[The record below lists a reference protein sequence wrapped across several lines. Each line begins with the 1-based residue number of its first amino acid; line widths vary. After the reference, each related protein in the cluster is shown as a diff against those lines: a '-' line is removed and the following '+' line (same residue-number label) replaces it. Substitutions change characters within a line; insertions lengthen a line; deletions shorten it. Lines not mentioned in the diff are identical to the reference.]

1 MENQKHIFYVE
12 DDLDLAILIV
22 KMLEKKGFKV
32 SLKNNLSGIADEILY
47 ARPDILLLDIE
58 VGNQS
63 SLEELPILRNKY
75 PLIPIIFTS
84 SHTDSETVDLSYDH
98 GINLFIKKPFSIK
111 ELLHNIN
118 LLLNQPPQL
127 KKSIL
132 SFGKFTFDTECNQLF
147 IGEQCIA
154 TLSPKES
161 LLLQLLLSHQGKV
174 ISRSH
179 IMQQIWN
186 NVNSDDSLNNCINHL
201 RCFLN
206 TDPQVQICT
215 LRGQGYR
222 LTIT

>member
-1 MENQKHIFYVE
+1 MENQRHILYVE

-32 SLKNNLSGIADEILY
+32 SLKNNLSSIVEEIQSI
-47 ARPDILLLDIE
+47 RPDLLLLDIE

-63 SLEELPILRNKY
+63 SLEELPFLRNKY

-84 SHTDSETVDLSYDH
+84 SHTDIETVDLSYDN

-118 LLLNQPPQL
+118 LLLNSTSLL
-127 KKSIL
+127 KKSVL

-147 IGEQCIA
+147 IDEQSIA
-154 TLSPKES
+154 ILSPKES
-161 LLLQLLLSHQGKV
+161 LLLQILLSHQGKV
-174 ISRSH
+174 VSRSL

-186 NVNSDDSLNNCINHL
+186 NTISDDSLNNCINHL
-201 RCFLN
+201 RSFLN
-206 TDPQVQICT
+206 KDSKVQIFT

>member
-1 MENQKHIFYVE
+1 MENQRHILYVE

-32 SLKNNLSGIADEILY
+32 SLKNNLSSIVEEIQSI
-47 ARPDILLLDIE
+47 RPDLLLLDIE

-63 SLEELPILRNKY
+63 SLEELPFLRNKY

-84 SHTDSETVDLSYDH
+84 SHTDIETVDLSYDN

-118 LLLNQPPQL
+118 LLLNSTSLL
-127 KKSIL
+127 KKSVL

-147 IGEQCIA
+147 IDEQSIA
-154 TLSPKES
+154 ILSPKES
-161 LLLQLLLSHQGKV
+161 LLLQILLSNQGKV
-174 ISRSH
+174 VSRSL

-186 NVNSDDSLNNCINHL
+186 NTISDDSLNNCINHL
-201 RCFLN
+201 RSFLN
-206 TDPQVQICT
+206 KDSKVQIFT

>member
-1 MENQKHIFYVE
+1 MENQRHILYVE

-32 SLKNNLSGIADEILY
+32 SLKNNLSSIVEEIQSI
-47 ARPDILLLDIE
+47 RPDLLLLDIE

-63 SLEELPILRNKY
+63 SLEELPFLRNKY

-84 SHTDSETVDLSYDH
+84 SHTDIETVDLSYDN

-118 LLLNQPPQL
+118 LLLNSTSLL
-127 KKSIL
+127 KKSVL

-147 IGEQCIA
+147 IDEQSIA
-154 TLSPKES
+154 ILSPKES
-161 LLLQLLLSHQGKV
+161 LLLQILLSHQGKV
-174 ISRSH
+174 VSLSL

-186 NVNSDDSLNNCINHL
+186 NTISDDSLNNCINHL
-201 RCFLN
+201 RSFLN
-206 TDPQVQICT
+206 KDSKVQIFT

>member
-1 MENQKHIFYVE
+1 MEKQRHILYVE

-32 SLKNNLSGIADEILY
+32 SLKNDLFSISEEIQFI
-47 ARPDILLLDIE
+47 RPDLLLLDIE
-58 VGNQS
+58 VGDQS
-63 SLEELPILRNKY
+63 SLEELPFLRNKY

-84 SHTDSETVDLSYDH
+84 SHTDIETVDLSYDN

-118 LLLNQPPQL
+118 LLLNSTSQL
-127 KKSIL
+127 KKSVL
-132 SFGKFTFDTECNQLF
+132 PFGKFTFDTEYNQLF
-147 IGEQCIA
+147 IDEQSIA
-154 TLSPKES
+154 ILSPKES
-161 LLLQLLLSHQGKV
+161 LLLQILLSHQGKV
-174 ISRSH
+174 VSRSL

-186 NVNSDDSLNNCINHL
+186 NTISDDSLNNCINHL
-201 RCFLN
+201 RSFLN
-206 TDPQVQICT
+206 KDSQVQIFT